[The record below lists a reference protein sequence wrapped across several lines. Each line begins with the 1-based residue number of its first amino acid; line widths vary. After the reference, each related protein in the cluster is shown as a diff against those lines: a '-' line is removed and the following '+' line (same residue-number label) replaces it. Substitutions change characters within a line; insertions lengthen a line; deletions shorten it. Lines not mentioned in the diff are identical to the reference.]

1 MKGVTTEAELIHAFL
16 QIVKQEGAY
25 KLILEDER
33 NKKEIYIS
41 NRNILCASSNRLQD
55 KLSEILFRA
64 GRLTQDQ
71 YMLSTE
77 LSLVTGKAM
86 GEILMGE
93 GLLSE
98 QAVAEALRYQV
109 RQIMASLFDY
119 PEWRMRIATGSPD
132 HAFQILPNY
141 PLMDALMAGIR
152 SVDNLTVLYE
162 ALPPKDALLEIAAEA
177 ESSMPR
183 DRFTADETLLLNLV
197 DGQRSLAQI
206 EKASKMWEYR
216 FFKTLYPL
224 VALRLVQVPDALAA
238 GSPAIESSEALSAGQ
253 QIGERPVRRVAP
265 NRPCKPA
272 VDTEALLQEAK
283 FLISAEKFSAAANR
297 LKQLIRLDSKKSAY
311 YYYLGLALDHVPGQ
325 NKEAEKV
332 LKIAIRLEN
341 YNPRYYLALGY
352 LYLNRNMK
360 RQARQQFMTACKWDP
375 EDPYVAEALRRLD
388 QADRRGSSFLTARL
402 FAKSET

>member
-16 QIVKQEGAY
+16 QIVQQEGAY
-25 KLILEDER
+25 RVILEDER
-33 NKKEIYIS
+33 NQKEIYVS
-41 NRNILCASSNRLQD
+41 ERNILCASSNRLQD

-86 GEILMGE
+86 GEILVGE
-93 GLLSE
+93 GFLSQ
-98 QAVAEALRYQV
+98 QAVTEALRFQV
-109 RQIMASLFDY
+109 RQVMASLFDY
-119 PEWRMRIATGSPD
+119 PEWRMRITEGSPD
-132 HAFQILPNY
+132 QAFQILPDY

-152 SVDNLTVLYE
+152 SVDNLNVLFE
-162 ALPPKDALLEIAAEA
+162 ALPPKDTLLQIAPEA
-177 ESSMPR
+177 QSWMSR
-183 DRFTADETLLLNLV
+183 VRFTADETLLLNLV
-197 DGQRSLAQI
+197 DGQRTLAQI

-224 VALRLVQVPDALAA
+224 VALRLVRGPEEKNVSHTATVVD
-238 GSPAIESSEALSAGQ
+238 ESL
-253 QIGERPVRRVAP
+253 
-265 NRPCKPA
+265 PA
-272 VDTEALLQEAK
+272 VVQGGDRAARRTVPSQPGRPPVDHEALLKEAK
-283 FLISAEKFSAAANR
+283 FLISTEKFSAAANR
-297 LKQLIRLDSKKSAY
+297 LKQLIRLDSKKSVY
-311 YYYLGLALDHVPGQ
+311 YYYLGLALDHIPGQ

-360 RQARQQFMTACKWDP
+360 RQARQQFLTARKWDRD
-375 EDPYVAEALRRLD
+375 DPYVAEALKRLD
-388 QADRRGSSFLTARL
+388 EADRKGSSFLTARL
-402 FAKSET
+402 FAKSEF